1 MDFSK
6 LHLTPA
12 NHVKA
17 AKLVRSNA
25 ASREGAECARFLQ
38 KSNTLLIA
46 AALACK
52 ATGFAR
58 SEQLGMDALWPDWS
72 VIDAQIAQF
81 ELERV
86 EAPSIMPSAKVS
98 FANLRAPSR
107 QLLSHQPCFS

>member
-1 MDFSK
+1 LDFSK

-25 ASREGAECARFLQ
+25 ANREGAEHAWFVQ

-46 AALACK
+46 AALAWK
-52 ATGFAR
+52 AAGDALDLSSFEWT
-58 SEQLGMDALWPDWS
+58 ALWPDWS

-81 ELERV
+81 GLERV
-86 EAPSIMPSAKVS
+86 EAPSIVPSA
-98 FANLRAPSR
+98 
-107 QLLSHQPCFS
+107 

>member
-6 LHLTPA
+6 LTPA

-25 ASREGAECARFLQ
+25 ASREGAERARFLQ

-52 ATGFAR
+52 ATGDSLDLSSF
-58 SEQLGMDALWPDWS
+58 EWTALC
-72 VIDAQIAQF
+72 
-81 ELERV
+81 
-86 EAPSIMPSAKVS
+86 
-98 FANLRAPSR
+98 SR
-107 QLLSHQPCFS
+107 PGGRLPRLVHH